1 MNITNNKE
9 ALTLG
14 LVLSITGTEEE
25 SKQALVLAEQI
36 ASTMTEKDVEKC
48 KQQADWILKN
58 KSNFKRLAFSNIYSD
73 LVGYLIKE
81 KKN

>member
-1 MNITNNKE
+1 MNITNNKQ

-14 LVLSITGTEEE
+14 LVLSITGTKEE
-25 SKQALVLAEQI
+25 SKQALELAEQI

-58 KSNFKRLAFSNIYSD
+58 KSKEIATQENFYSD